1 MLSEGSPVRRWSRLK
16 AAVLLPLL
24 VVLTG
29 ALAACGGDDSSSN
42 SSAASGSGE
51 LQKVRLGVAPFQDLL
66 SVYIGIEKGWYEEE
80 GLDLEATNV
89 ELQEAGEALVGGSVD
104 MASMCDV
111 DALVKAPQAPDLR
124 FSNPAYI
131 FLGSAL
137 IVRPDSGMKTY
148 EEFIDEGMDHDAA
161 VAAVGAQLKGKT
173 AIAVGNSDQ
182 ELAIIVTAQKGG
194 MDNPK
199 KEMKFV
205 DLEANE
211 GLAAFLAGEG
221 DVYNGGLPQRNRAL
235 KEGMKTLI
243 GAADLRPEGVIH
255 CGFGTTQKFLD
266 ENMDV
271 AVKFQRVWYRIQ
283 QAIADD
289 PDGTFPIIRDE
300 LNERT
305 GAEITVD
312 ELKDIWNNLELF
324 PTSDKEMSEQILTE
338 GGEYHWEDRFAYAKE
353 YYTKAGSITG
363 DYNLDDVYAYPEL
376 SEAYAKAYPDDAAG
390 Q

>member
-1 MLSEGSPVRRWSRLK
+1 MLSERSFLRRRSRLK
-16 AAVLLPLL
+16 TAVLLPLL
-24 VVLTG
+24 VVLTAG
-29 ALAACGGDDSSSN
+29 LAACGGDDSSSD
-42 SSAASGSGE
+42 SSAASGSAE
-51 LQKVRLGVAPFQDLL
+51 LKKVRVGVAPFQDLL
-66 SVYIGIEKGWYEEE
+66 SIYIGIENGWYEEE
-80 GLDLEATNV
+80 GLDLKATNV

-148 EEFIDEGMDHDAA
+148 QEFIDEGMEHDAA

-173 AIAVGNSDQ
+173 AVAVGNSDQ

-243 GAADLRPEGVIH
+243 GAEDLRPEGVIH
-255 CGFGTTQKFLD
+255 CGFGTTQTFLD

-305 GAEITVD
+305 GAEITID

-324 PTSDKEMSEQILTE
+324 PTTDKKMSEQILAA
-338 GGEYHWEDRFAYAKE
+338 GSPYHWKDRFAYAKD
-353 YYTKAGSITG
+353 YYTKAGTITG

-376 SEAYAKAYPDDAAG
+376 SEAYGKAYPDDAAG